1 MVPKVSPAIESIMD
15 TENESLWP
23 SNRWNR
29 LEGQLFTMRT
39 LKVAAVAYAL
49 LTLPFWM
56 GLVVYSNWHSVSPD
70 NAEVVAFL
78 LPALLVSMGHIV
90 LVVLIDAKKTKRGR
104 WQWLTLYEFINKYG
118 GREEV
123 FVAVCNERARHPGA
137 EFALAVLESYNEGGP
152 YRILLVKLFD
162 KLEFRSKN
170 VPVPQLLLAA
180 DGHGRPLSPG
190 LVPVAAPA

>member
-1 MVPKVSPAIESIMD
+1 M
-15 TENESLWP
+15 
-23 SNRWNR
+23 
-29 LEGQLFTMRT
+29 
-39 LKVAAVAYAL
+39 KVAAVAYAL
-49 LTLPFWM
+49 LTLLFSTALLM
-56 GLVVYSNWHSVSPD
+56 YSNWHGASPD

-78 LPALLVSMGHIV
+78 LPAILVSMGHIV
-90 LVVLIDAKKTKRGR
+90 FVVLIDAKKTKRGQWR
-104 WQWLTLYEFINKYG
+104 WLTLYEFINRYG

-170 VPVPQLLLAA
+170 APVPQLLLAA
-180 DGHGRPLSPG
+180 DGFGRPLNPG
-190 LVPVAAPA
+190 SLVPVAAPA